1 MRRYLLGRLLQT
13 LVVVFLVTTASFVLV
28 HLAPGDPFALEDP
41 RASAE
46 VRARWRAEFG
56 LDRPLPEQY
65 VRYLGNVA
73 RGNLGWSI
81 SHQRPVAHAI
91 AEALPRTLL
100 LVGVGGALALL
111 GGIALGVYQ
120 SLRRG
125 SPVERVVSGATL
137 VAYSLPDFWVAI
149 VLLLVFANWIPVF
162 PAGGVVDPVMHDY
175 LSFGDRI
182 ADRLHHLVLPAATL
196 ALIAAAGIAR
206 YQRTAL
212 LEVLGADFLRT
223 ARAKGL
229 PERRVVLRHALRNA
243 LLPVIT
249 LSGLMIPALFG
260 GAVFVEKVFS
270 WNGMGL
276 LAVNAIAARDYP
288 LVTASVAMGGI
299 VVAVGSLVADLLY
312 AVADPRLREG
322 SA

>member
-1 MRRYLLGRLLQT
+1 
-13 LVVVFLVTTASFVLV
+13 
-28 HLAPGDPFALEDP
+28 
-41 RASAE
+41 
-46 VRARWRAEFG
+46 
-56 LDRPLPEQY
+56 
-65 VRYLGNVA
+65 
-73 RGNLGWSI
+73 
-81 SHQRPVAHAI
+81 
-91 AEALPRTLL
+91 
-100 LVGVGGALALL
+100 
-111 GGIALGVYQ
+111 
-120 SLRRG
+120 
-125 SPVERVVSGATL
+125 
-137 VAYSLPDFWVAI
+137 
-149 VLLLVFANWIPVF
+149 
-162 PAGGVVDPVMHDY
+162 VMHDY
-175 LSFGDRI
+175 LSFGGRI
-182 ADRLHHLVLPAATL
+182 ADRLHHLVLPTATL

-249 LSGLMIPALFG
+249 LAGLMIPALFG

-322 SA
+322 NA

>member
-1 MRRYLLGRLLQT
+1 
-13 LVVVFLVTTASFVLV
+13 
-28 HLAPGDPFALEDP
+28 
-41 RASAE
+41 
-46 VRARWRAEFG
+46 
-56 LDRPLPEQY
+56 
-65 VRYLGNVA
+65 
-73 RGNLGWSI
+73 
-81 SHQRPVAHAI
+81 
-91 AEALPRTLL
+91 
-100 LVGVGGALALL
+100 
-111 GGIALGVYQ
+111 
-120 SLRRG
+120 
-125 SPVERVVSGATL
+125 VERVVSGATL

-175 LSFGDRI
+175 LSFGGRI